1 MSHPKHL
8 FDQAMKR
15 AMAKQQNTT
24 KAEPVKAEP
33 VKAEAPKLSAAEIQE
48 YVEKIK
54 ALVAVQ
60 SEPEAKEEDPTT
72 RIIKQKL
79 QARGIQPNG

>member
-1 MSHPKHL
+1 MSHPKYL

-15 AMAKQQNTT
+15 AMAKQQNTS
-24 KAEPVKAEP
+24 KAQP
-33 VKAEAPKLSAAEIQE
+33 VKAEAPKLSAAEIQM

-60 SEPEAKEEDPTT
+60 SEPEAKEDSTT
-72 RIIKQKL
+72 RIIKARL
-79 QARGIQPNG
+79 EARGIQPNEQ